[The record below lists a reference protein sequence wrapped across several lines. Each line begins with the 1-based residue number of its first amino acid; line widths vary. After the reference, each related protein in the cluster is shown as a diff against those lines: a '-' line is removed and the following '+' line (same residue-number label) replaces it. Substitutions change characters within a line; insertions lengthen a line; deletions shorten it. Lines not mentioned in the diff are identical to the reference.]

1 MLVFI
6 ITERISYMS
15 DFDILAEFSCTTF
28 QKVTSLNS
36 RLEGAS
42 IPSAKKAELKAKISV
57 LQVLLTL
64 DHVEY

>member
-6 ITERISYMS
+6 ISSKNSYMS
-15 DFDILAEFSCTTF
+15 DFDISAEYSCSTF